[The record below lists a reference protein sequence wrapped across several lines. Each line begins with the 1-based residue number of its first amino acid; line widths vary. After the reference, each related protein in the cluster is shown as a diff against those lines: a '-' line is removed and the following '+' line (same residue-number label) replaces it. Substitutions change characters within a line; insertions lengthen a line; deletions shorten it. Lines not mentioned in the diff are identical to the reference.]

1 MSPVREQLDA
11 MIDNLTE
18 RDQNLLLEIVYR
30 FLPDDVATPQDL
42 EDIAQARREYQAG
55 ETVSHDA
62 INWD

>member
-11 MIDNLTE
+11 MIDNLNE
-18 RDQNLLLEIVYR
+18 QDQTLLLEIVCR

-42 EDIAQARREYQAG
+42 EAIAQARKEYQAG
-55 ETVSHDA
+55 ETVSHEA